1 MLWFVLGGLEHP
13 RRDGSG
19 RTRARG
25 GRAHARDGAGR
36 TGTRTN
42 NTQWD
47 IILYSLVIIAQGNR
61 KRKIVLHNN
70 VLMLIYF
77 FVYLSIEI
85 CSIELYYY
93 LK

>member
-25 GRAHARDGAGR
+25 GRAHARDGAGRTRARTRR

-70 VLMLIYF
+70 VLMSIYLF
-77 FVYLSIEI
+77 I
-85 CSIELYYY
+85 
-93 LK
+93 